1 MMLISVQFLRAL
13 AAWLVVGHHFMQL
26 FFNFEVHNAL
36 EYLFVEKGGA
46 GVDVFFVIS
55 GLVIFLATAD
65 KALTPWRFM
74 LMRVARIA
82 PAYWF
87 YTLLLALLTLA
98 VPSMFPDVQL
108 ALGHVLLS
116 MLFIPAQHPAGY
128 GVYPLLDVGW
138 TLNFEM
144 LFYCLFAVALWVR
157 GDYRLWGVA
166 VLLYLVCYLIG
177 PALDLADG
185 FYTNDIVLEFLMG
198 IVIGMLYRH
207 GLCRAR
213 AWVPLLGIVVACVMF
228 YHGADVPR
236 ALEWGVPSAILVISC
251 VALEPY
257 FQGSRVLKLL
267 GDCSYSVYLIHVLV
281 LCAGLWVV
289 KRTGIDPYAMLPVCI
304 VLTALCAFAS
314 YQWLE
319 KSTYRTLKRWFGIEE
334 SAVLSRQKY

>member
-1 MMLISVQFLRAL
+1 
-13 AAWLVVGHHFMQL
+13 
-26 FFNFEVHNAL
+26 
-36 EYLFVEKGGA
+36 
-46 GVDVFFVIS
+46 
-55 GLVIFLATAD
+55 
-65 KALTPWRFM
+65 
-74 LMRVARIA
+74 
-82 PAYWF
+82 
-87 YTLLLALLTLA
+87 
-98 VPSMFPDVQL
+98 
-108 ALGHVLLS
+108 
-116 MLFIPAQHPAGY
+116 
-128 GVYPLLDVGW
+128 
-138 TLNFEM
+138 
-144 LFYCLFAVALWVR
+144 
-157 GDYRLWGVA
+157 
-166 VLLYLVCYLIG
+166 
-177 PALDLADG
+177 
-185 FYTNDIVLEFLMG
+185 MG
-198 IVIGMLYRH
+198 IVIGMLYRR
-207 GLCRAR
+207 GLCRTR

-304 VLTALCAFAS
+304 VFTAVCAFAS